1 MRTGDLSAASHY
13 ATTVVIRAYA
23 PPHRMERWILPPGVF
38 ASAWSVRSRAKA
50 YKMLAY
56 HQLCEPSVPNAG
68 LQHDDGFERF
78 GTLRVRLLV
87 INLKTAKA

>member
-1 MRTGDLSAASHY
+1 
-13 ATTVVIRAYA
+13 
-23 PPHRMERWILPPGVF
+23 
-38 ASAWSVRSRAKA
+38 
-50 YKMLAY
+50 MLAY
-56 HQLCEPSVPNAG
+56 RLLCEPSVPNAG